1 MFENAKKNRF
11 FLCIL
16 LSYLYF
22 AYAKVGFISEK
33 PKKKGFSFGYS
44 LDLHYLCPPNS
55 GFNALNKYNMA
66 KMKGAIVVDTER
78 CKGCQLCIIACP
90 QKVIALAN
98 KVNLHG
104 YPYVEAVNEEACVG
118 CASCGIVC
126 PDGCITVYRKKVEE

>member
-1 MFENAKKNRF
+1 MLSA
-11 FLCIL
+11 FLHT
-16 LSYLYF
+16 F
-22 AYAKVGFISEK
+22 A
-33 PKKKGFSFGYS
+33 PKCSSFRQIQTS
-44 LDLHYLCPPNS
+44 SIKLDI
-55 GFNALNKYNMA
+55 MA

-126 PDGCITVYRKKVEE
+126 PDGCITVYRKKMEE

>member
-1 MFENAKKNRF
+1 
-11 FLCIL
+11 
-16 LSYLYF
+16 
-22 AYAKVGFISEK
+22 
-33 PKKKGFSFGYS
+33 
-44 LDLHYLCPPNS
+44 
-55 GFNALNKYNMA
+55 MA

-126 PDGCITVYRKKVEE
+126 PDATRLLPTLLFVADATAISAILLLRRVK